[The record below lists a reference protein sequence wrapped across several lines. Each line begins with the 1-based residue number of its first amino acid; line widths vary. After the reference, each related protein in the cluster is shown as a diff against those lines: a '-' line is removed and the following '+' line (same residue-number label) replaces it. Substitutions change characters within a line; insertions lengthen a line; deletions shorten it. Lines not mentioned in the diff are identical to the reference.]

1 MNFTQINYFLTVAKC
16 LSFTKAANLLYVS
29 QPALSRQIIMME
41 DELGVKLFD
50 RNNRSLQLTPSGRV
64 MEEELNTIFL
74 KYKGAV
80 SKAKA
85 AATNLTSMLRVGI
98 LDGIAVEDLLSA
110 PLREMQQDH
119 PNIEVVLFSFGYEE
133 LVSRLYDGRLDLI
146 FTRKFDVEQRN
157 DIEYRVIEKTED
169 YLIARKGYPRNNKK
183 RLTARDLQYDTLSI
197 VTETED
203 DMSIRSVNEWFQHCE
218 VLPKLKETPS
228 YHACLQWVKAGLS
241 VTIADRRSILPIEGI
256 VKIPLV
262 QFRDPS
268 LVLAWASANSNEARE
283 YFTDMVMRAEG
294 DPGKEYSAHAVDP
307 YM

>member
-1 MNFTQINYFLTVAKC
+1 MNFVQINYFLTVAKC

-50 RNNRSLQLTPSGRV
+50 RNGRSLRLTPSGKV
-64 MEEELNTIFL
+64 LEEELSAIFL
-74 KYKGAV
+74 QYKGAV
-80 SKAKA
+80 IKAKA

-98 LDGIAVEDLLSA
+98 LDGIAVEDLLSG
-110 PLREMQQDH
+110 PLREMQQEH
-119 PNIEVVLFSFGYEE
+119 PNIEVALFSFGYEE

-146 FTRKFDVEQRN
+146 FTRKFDVEQRA
-157 DIEYRVIEKTED
+157 DISYRVIEKAED
-169 YLIARKGYPRNNKK
+169 YLIARKGYPRVSRK

-203 DMSIRSVNEWFQHCE
+203 DMSIRSIKDWFQNCE

-241 VTIADRRSILPIEGI
+241 VTIADRRSILPVEGI
-256 VKIPLV
+256 VKIPLE

-268 LVLAWASANSNEARE
+268 LVLAWSASNANEARE
-283 YFTDMVMRAEG
+283 GFSEMVMRAEG
-294 DPGKEYSAHAVDP
+294 DPGKEYAIHAADP

>member
-80 SKAKA
+80 IKAKA

-119 PNIEVVLFSFGYEE
+119 PNIEVALFSFGYEE
-133 LVSRLYDGRLDLI
+133 LVSRL
-146 FTRKFDVEQRN
+146 
-157 DIEYRVIEKTED
+157 
-169 YLIARKGYPRNNKK
+169 
-183 RLTARDLQYDTLSI
+183 
-197 VTETED
+197 
-203 DMSIRSVNEWFQHCE
+203 
-218 VLPKLKETPS
+218 
-228 YHACLQWVKAGLS
+228 
-241 VTIADRRSILPIEGI
+241 
-256 VKIPLV
+256 
-262 QFRDPS
+262 
-268 LVLAWASANSNEARE
+268 
-283 YFTDMVMRAEG
+283 
-294 DPGKEYSAHAVDP
+294 
-307 YM
+307 